1 MEKVSAMPCSFSP
14 KNAAARNGAS
24 VMRAA
29 IAIAGLTM
37 KWF

>member
-1 MEKVSAMPCSFSP
+1 
-14 KNAAARNGAS
+14 

-37 KWF
+37 KWFQSSFFVSHAG